1 VPKFLDTLE
10 PYWGNIVDLGSS
22 IFRWRRVW
30 TTNLDANGTVTISR
44 TPTVGTDAANKAYV
58 DAALAPTI
66 ATIQEVDGAPSVTNP
81 DLLAFDQA
89 DGFVV
94 SNPAGN
100 NVRVDLAAIPVT
112 LLSGTFTSLGSTLTG
127 TLAVADG
134 GTGVGTL
141 TDNGVLI
148 GNGTGAIAVT
158 AALTNGQLVIGS
170 TGADPVPASLTAGA
184 AITITP
190 GAGSITI
197 ATTAAPAGS
206 ITMYGGTVA
215 PSGWLL
221 CDGASYT
228 TAGQAD
234 LFAAIGYAFG
244 GAGANFNVPDMRGRS
259 PVGTGQ
265 GAGLTNRAIAATG
278 GVETHPLVIAELAAH
293 THGYDATAVAAGGIA
308 SLLRPA
314 GSGSEVTSSTG
325 SGTAHQTM
333 HPFLVVTFIIKT

>member
-1 VPKFLDTLE
+1 MPKFLENLE
-10 PYWGNIVDLGSS
+10 PYWSNIVDLGSG

-30 TTNLDANGTVTISR
+30 TANLDVLTTATVP
-44 TPTVGTDAANKAYV
+44 TPVNTTDATTKAYV
-58 DAALAPTI
+58 DALFVGVAPTI
-66 ATIQEVDGAPSVTNP
+66 REVDLAPSLSGSTI
-81 DLLAFDQA
+81 LEFDQA
-89 DGFVV
+89 DGFVL
-94 SNPAGN
+94 SNPGGTTA
-100 NVRVDLAAIPVT
+100 RLDLAAIPVT
-112 LLSGTFTSLGSTLTG
+112 ILAGSFADLGSTLTG
-127 TLAVADG
+127 TLLVVDG
-134 GTGVGTL
+134 GTGAGTF

-170 TGADPVPASLTAGA
+170 TGVDPVPAALTAGTG
-184 AITITP
+184 IQITP
-190 GAGSITI
+190 AAGSITI
-197 ATTAAPAGS
+197 ATNASPAGS
-206 ITMYGGTVA
+206 IHMYGGTVA

-221 CDGASYT
+221 CDGTSYT

-244 GAGANFNVPDMRGRS
+244 GAGANFNVPDMRSRS

-293 THGYDATAVAAGGIA
+293 THESFNTSAGAGATGVALGQPG
-308 SLLRPA
+308 P
-314 GSGSEVTSSTG
+314 SGAAG